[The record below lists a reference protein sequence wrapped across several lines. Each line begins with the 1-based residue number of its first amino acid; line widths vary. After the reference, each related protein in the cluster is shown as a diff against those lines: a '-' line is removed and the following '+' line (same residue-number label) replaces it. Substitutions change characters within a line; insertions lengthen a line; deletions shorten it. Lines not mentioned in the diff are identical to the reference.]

1 MHSQPRAFSLFAGG
15 PFFQMLRRAHLA
27 GEGLELVYRRTVSL
41 MLFAWLPLLV
51 LSAQQGHALG
61 SSVAIPFLLDIGA
74 QSRFLLALPLLVFAE
89 YVVHTRMAPLVGQ
102 FASRHLVPEE
112 DMGRFQQAKTSAL
125 RLRNSWVA
133 EGILLALV
141 LLFDARLIGVQP
153 DVVHGDTWQFSSG
166 PGGAALTPAG
176 MWFIYVS
183 LPVFRFLLW
192 RWYFRLFIW
201 ARFLWQV
208 SRLDLRLVATHPDGV
223 GGLGFLNIAVTAF
236 MPLAVAHGVLLG
248 GLIAER
254 IFHQGAR
261 LPEFVPEI
269 TAVGALVLCLLIA
282 PLLVFSTRLAYV
294 RREGLTEYG
303 ALAAGYVRDFD
314 RKWLRG
320 ATPANEPLIGS
331 PDIQS
336 LADLATSLEVVKG
349 MNIVMVSR
357 LTVISIVFY
366 TLAPVVP
373 LVLTM
378 MPLQELMTTLLR
390 ILF

>member
-1 MHSQPRAFSLFAGG
+1 
-15 PFFQMLRRAHLA
+15 
-27 GEGLELVYRRTVSL
+27 
-41 MLFAWLPLLV
+41 
-51 LSAQQGHALG
+51 
-61 SSVAIPFLLDIGA
+61 
-74 QSRFLLALPLLVFAE
+74 
-89 YVVHTRMAPLVGQ
+89 
-102 FASRHLVPEE
+102 
-112 DMGRFQQAKTSAL
+112 
-125 RLRNSWVA
+125 
-133 EGILLALV
+133 
-141 LLFDARLIGVQP
+141 
-153 DVVHGDTWQFSSG
+153 
-166 PGGAALTPAG
+166 
-176 MWFIYVS
+176 
-183 LPVFRFLLW
+183 
-192 RWYFRLFIW
+192 
-201 ARFLWQV
+201 
-208 SRLDLRLVATHPDGV
+208 
-223 GGLGFLNIAVTAF
+223 

-269 TAVGALVLCLLIA
+269 AAVGALVLCLLIA
-282 PLLVFSTRLAYV
+282 PLLVFSTRLAHV

-303 ALAAGYVRDFD
+303 ALAASYVRDFD

-320 ATPANEPLIGS
+320 ATPADEPLIGS

-357 LTVISIVFY
+357 LTVISVVAY